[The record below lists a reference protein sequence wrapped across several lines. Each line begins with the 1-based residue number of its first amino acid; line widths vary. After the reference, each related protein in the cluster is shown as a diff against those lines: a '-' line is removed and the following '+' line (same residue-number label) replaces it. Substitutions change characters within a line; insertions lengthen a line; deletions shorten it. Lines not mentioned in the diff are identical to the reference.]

1 MQPEM
6 PVAEEFI
13 PTLTHAAERDI
24 DLLLVEELYA
34 SPLFVSWM
42 CGKAGL
48 PTVVEASTV
57 LHSKRRTRNRRE
69 IDIFVDMTLPKR
81 TKAALLIEN
90 KLDATEQPDQAES
103 YREELFALADR
114 YADRAMLI
122 VCPEQYQAAH
132 REFAGKFDA
141 VVTYEELARY
151 FSGKSTSGGI
161 EGGRM
166 RFRAELLEQAINKG
180 RRGYVAVPNE
190 EIGDFN
196 AAYVALLAEIAP
208 EILPG
213 PSMLKAA
220 NPDESVSM
228 IFDHTRSFA
237 NLPREI
243 RPTRFAHEFGRGQSH
258 RANYVSAVFG
268 GWGAALPAVNERF
281 EQDARE
287 LGASFTAKPPTKVR
301 PNPGLVMI
309 CSTPAI
315 NNQGDYGQQ
324 RQAIVAGIQRA
335 EILRGWLLNNGPLLQ
350 SWKRQ
355 VKEAITR
362 S

>member
-1 MQPEM
+1 M
-6 PVAEEFI
+6 AEFI
-13 PTLTHAAERDI
+13 PTLTHATERDI

-34 SPLFVSWM
+34 SPLFISWM
-42 CGKAGL
+42 CGKARL
-48 PTVVEASTV
+48 PTGVETSTV

-69 IDIFVDMTLPKR
+69 IDIFVDVTFPKGE
-81 TKAALLIEN
+81 KAALLIEN

-103 YREELFALADR
+103 YRDELSALADR

-122 VCPEQYQAAH
+122 VCPEQYEAAH
-132 REFAGKFDA
+132 REFTGKFDA
-141 VVTYEELARY
+141 VVTYEELARN
-151 FSGKSTSGGI
+151 FWDKSVSGGI

-180 RRGYVAVPNE
+180 RRGYVAVPNA

-208 EILPG
+208 DILPG

-228 IFDHTRSFA
+228 IFDHARSFA
-237 NLPREI
+237 NLPREV
-243 RPTRFAHEFGRGQSH
+243 RPTRFAHEFGRGQAH
-258 RANYVSAVFG
+258 RANYVSVIFG
-268 GWGAALPAVNERF
+268 GWGPALPAVKERF

-287 LGASFTAKPPTKVR
+287 LGASFVAKPPTKVR
-301 PNPGLVMI
+301 PNPGLVMT
-309 CSTPAI
+309 CPTPAI
-315 NNQGDYGQQ
+315 DNQGDFGQQ

-335 EILRGWLLNNGPLLQ
+335 ETLRCWLLNNSSLLQ
-350 SWKRQ
+350 GWKRQ
-355 VKEAITR
+355 VEEAITK